1 MTRINCFCSAKKIAV
16 SKIAERKIAES
27 RNSEYR
33 NSITWG
39 KNAGALLFGA
49 LLIVCSLTV
58 GCTSD
63 KPKPVSSNEQIPV
76 TQNPTANTV
85 LSSNTPAPAALP
97 AKPTPKKVVRK
108 RPATVT
114 YADQTYG
121 VTFEYPRK
129 YGLET
134 GNAATE
140 LVASSPLPM
149 NFVVPGGVALAAV
162 ELPET
167 AFADTDL
174 SAAYF
179 NVSVNKDVTAEQC
192 GEFAVPQPKAVAT
205 SDTTQAPAQP
215 SSTES
220 GSTKPA
226 STEAVSA
233 EAVSTEAAPT
243 ASAPAPNTAEQTTPA
258 STAAV
263 AATSVPATSAPAT
276 STAVSSTPAIST
288 PAASATATS
297 TSKLMLGDL
306 ELQSAEAV
314 AGEGNRQSD
323 TKYFHIFQ
331 NGGCYEFALN
341 VTTMAHET
349 EGAMKH
355 VDRDKVFSRLA
366 AIMATVKIN
375 PVPAAVAAPEV
386 TASAPAASAATAAP
400 ATPAQ

>member
-1 MTRINCFCSAKKIAV
+1 MTRINCFNSA
-16 SKIAERKIAES
+16 SKIAENKIAENKISES
-27 RNSEYR
+27 RK
-33 NSITWG
+33 SITWG

-58 GCTSD
+58 GCTKD
-63 KPKPVSSNEQIPV
+63 EPKPVSSNNQIPV
-76 TQNPTANTV
+76 SQNPTPNTM
-85 LSSNTPAPAALP
+85 LSSNTPAPAVLP
-97 AKPTPKKVVRK
+97 AKPAPKKIVKK

-192 GEFAVPQPKAVAT
+192 GEFAVPQPKAVAPSEAT
-205 SDTTQAPAQP
+205 QAAAQPVTTESVSSKSGSSQPVSTENASTQAPTQ
-215 SSTES
+215 S
-220 GSTKPA
+220 GSTENPA
-226 STEAVSA
+226 QQ
-233 EAVSTEAAPT
+233 T
-243 ASAPAPNTAEQTTPA
+243 ATA

-263 AATSVPATSAPAT
+263 ATTSAPTTPMSTSSTPVPPT
-276 STAVSSTPAIST
+276 STAT
-288 PAASATATS
+288 PAASVAAAS

-355 VDRDKVFSRLA
+355 VDRDKVFNRLA

-375 PVPAAVAAPEV
+375 PVATPEV
-386 TASAPAASAATAAP
+386 TANAP
-400 ATPAQ
+400 ATPATPATPAQ

>member
-1 MTRINCFCSAKKIAV
+1 MTRINCFSSA
-16 SKIAERKIAES
+16 SKIAESKIAENRISES
-27 RNSEYR
+27 RK
-33 NSITWG
+33 SITWG
-39 KNAGALLFGA
+39 KNAGALLFAA

-58 GCTSD
+58 GCTKD
-63 KPKPVSSNEQIPV
+63 EPKPVSSNNQIPV
-76 TQNPTANTV
+76 TQNPTPNPT
-85 LSSNTPAPAALP
+85 LSSNTPAPTALP
-97 AKPTPKKVVRK
+97 AKPAAKKVVRK

-149 NFVVPGGVALAAV
+149 NFVMPGGVALAAV

-192 GEFAVPQPKAVAT
+192 AEFAVPQPKEVAS
-205 SDTTQAPAQP
+205 SDVTQTAAQP
-215 SSTES
+215 ATES
-220 GSTKPA
+220 VSSKPVSPEAA
-226 STEAVSA
+226 STQ
-233 EAVSTEAAPT
+233 T
-243 ASAPAPNTAEQTTPA
+243 ASAQTTSTLAEPTQSVPTQNTAEQNVPA
-258 STAAV
+258 STTAV
-263 AATSVPATSAPAT
+263 ATTSAPAT
-276 STAVSSTPAIST
+276 SAPVSSTPTVSAPAIS
-288 PAASATATS
+288 ATGTS
-297 TSKLMLGDL
+297 TSRLMLGDL

-355 VDRDKVFSRLA
+355 VDRDKVFNRLA

-375 PVPAAVAAPEV
+375 PIAPEV
-386 TASAPAASAATAAP
+386 TASAPAATATPAAP